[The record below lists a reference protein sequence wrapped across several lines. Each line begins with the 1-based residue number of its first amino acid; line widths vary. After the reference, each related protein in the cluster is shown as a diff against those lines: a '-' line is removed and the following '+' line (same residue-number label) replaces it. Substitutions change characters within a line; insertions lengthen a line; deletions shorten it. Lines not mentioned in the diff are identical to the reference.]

1 MYMAHVEIVPS
12 DRCQKRGEKLDDA
25 ECEVRTR
32 SPKICP
38 FIVQVLG
45 SEEDLVG
52 EPINDYNDF
61 DL

>member
-1 MYMAHVEIVPS
+1 MPETRRETGRRGVRSSNTESKNLPS
-12 DRCQKRGEKLDDA
+12 
-25 ECEVRTR
+25 
-32 SPKICP
+32 
-38 FIVQVLG
+38 IVQVLG